1 MVCHVQRMENVSRAR
16 QALHWIVAEK
26 RKRGRPRIT
35 WRDTI
40 MKDIS
45 QMNATWD
52 GICQTTMDRQEWRVG
67 TTQCASYWK

>member
-1 MVCHVQRMENVSRAR
+1 MSVVLGKHYTGYQPAEN
-16 QALHWIVAEK
+16 

-45 QMNATWD
+45 QMKATRD
-52 GICQTTMDRQEWRVG
+52 EICRTAMNRVESMDRPM
-67 TTQCASYWK
+67 C